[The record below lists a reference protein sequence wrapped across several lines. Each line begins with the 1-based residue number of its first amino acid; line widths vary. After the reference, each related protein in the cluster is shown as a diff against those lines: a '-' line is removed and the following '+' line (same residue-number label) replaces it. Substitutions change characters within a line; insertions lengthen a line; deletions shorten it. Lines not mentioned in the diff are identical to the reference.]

1 MPAEEAQPSW
11 SRRDLLLVP
20 ILIAAAGVQALSLV
34 LGRIPWNSDQG
45 IVALMGRHIARGVSN
60 PIFCYGSYYGG
71 TLEPHLTA
79 LVFSVFGANRVTYRL
94 SLMLFLT
101 VLLGVVYSIGR
112 RFFGRS
118 EGMCA
123 AGYLALPPFFLLL
136 KGLTSDGAYDS
147 LAILGAGIIFAAL
160 RLDEA
165 LETGAP
171 ARRLFALLGIVAG
184 LAWWVLPLSA
194 YFFIAVALWFLIVRP
209 AIFLKFRHYPMFTLS
224 FLLGSL
230 PWWIANLKNGW
241 LSLKMHEL
249 TTVPVSDL
257 PVQFLRFFSKAVP
270 VLFGARS
277 SYNAT
282 ETVFGAIVALTIFV
296 VPLVLTVV
304 WIARTGIQTE
314 EGIRSKE
321 VRESRV
327 LLLLLILIFSMH
339 VFTSLNE
346 RTYLADPRF
355 LFPIYVP
362 FSLILGF
369 WIVRI
374 ARTKRWPLALAAGLA
389 VVGFHTVMFAK
400 TEDQEHWPT
409 TGSVLPLVR
418 ALEERGLHD
427 VYTGYWTAYRLAFES
442 EERIR
447 PGIFGVEALDR
458 YPAYTRAVDLSTTP
472 AIVLYDVHDES
483 TRLRDYLARMHSRAR
498 SVQVGPHRIFWGFE
512 PTVLHE
518 IRRAHGVPSAPTGGA
533 LASEP

>member
-1 MPAEEAQPSW
+1 
-11 SRRDLLLVP
+11 
-20 ILIAAAGVQALSLV
+20 
-34 LGRIPWNSDQG
+34 
-45 IVALMGRHIARGVSN
+45 MGRHIALGVGH

-79 LVFSVFGANRVTYRL
+79 LVFAALGMTRTTYRL
-94 SLMLFLT
+94 SLMFFLAI
-101 VLLGVVYSIGR
+101 LLALVYVIGR
-112 RFFGRS
+112 RFLGRA
-118 EGMCA
+118 EGLA
-123 AGYLALPPFFLLL
+123 AAAYLALPPFFFLL

-147 LAILGAGIIFAAL
+147 LAILGAGIVYAAL

-171 ARRLFALLGIVAG
+171 AGRLLALLGVVAG

-209 AIFLKFRHYPMFTLS
+209 AVFLRLRDYPAFILS

-241 LSLKMHEL
+241 LSLRMHEL
-249 TTVPVSDL
+249 TTVRISVL
-257 PVQFLRFFSKAVP
+257 PLQFLRFFPKAVP
-270 VLFGARS
+270 VLFGAHS
-277 SYNAT
+277 SYNT
-282 ETVFGAIVALTIFV
+282 FQVFPGASALALVIYV
-296 VPLVLTVV
+296 LPLVLTAV
-304 WIARTGIQTE
+304 WIARNGIRTE
-314 EGIRSKE
+314 EASIPSKE

-327 LLLLLILIFSMH
+327 LLLLLVLILSMQA
-339 VFTSLNE
+339 FTSLNE

-362 FSLILGF
+362 FSLLLGF

-374 ARTKRWPLALAAGLA
+374 ARTARWPVALATGLALA
-389 VVGFHTVMFAK
+389 GFHVVVLAR
-400 TEDQEHWPT
+400 TEDQEHWPG
-409 TGSVLPLVR
+409 TGSVVPLVS

-458 YPAYTRAVDLSTTP
+458 YPAYTRDVDLSTAP
-472 AIVLYDVHDES
+472 AVVLYDVHEEA
-483 TRLRDYLARMHSRAR
+483 TRFRDYLARAHSGAR
-498 SVQVGPHRIFWGFE
+498 SVQVGPHEIFWGFE
-512 PTVLHE
+512 PRVLEE
-518 IRRAHGVPSAPTGGA
+518 IRRARQVPFSPTDGGG
-533 LASEP
+533 LASESGSPQQQP